1 MKLLDDTS
9 PEARKVLIECY
20 RRMSPARKWRLL
32 DDAYRTIRDLHAS
45 GCRLR
50 NPAATPQQIHCD
62 WIRHLMGKDWA
73 PCLLEER
80 TVNLQSPGQQ
90 AVIRHVVSV
99 FQKLGITYAVG
110 GGLASSIHG
119 ANRSTEG
126 ADIAAEPFPAREAEF
141 ATNLAADY
149 YVDVP
154 MIQQANRDRSSFNMI
169 HFGTGFKIDVFIRKD
184 RPFDLSVFSR
194 RIATIPDQSTGQSID
209 IVSPEDTILQKLEWF
224 RLGGEI
230 SDKQWSD
237 ILGVLRVQAGRL
249 DESYLDYWAKELG
262 VFDLL
267 EEIRTQV

>member
-20 RRMSPARKWRLL
+20 RRMSPARKWHLL
-32 DDAYRTIRDLHAS
+32 DDAYRTVRDLHAS

-50 NPAATPQQIHCD
+50 NPAATPQEIQRD
-62 WIRHLMGKDWA
+62 WIRHVMGKDWA
-73 PCLLEER
+73 PSLLEER
-80 TVNLQSPGQQ
+80 VVNLQSPEQQ

-119 ANRSTEG
+119 ANRSTED
-126 ADIAAEPFPAREAEF
+126 ADIAAEPFPGREAEF
-141 ATNLAADY
+141 AANFGADY

-154 MIQQANRDRSSFNMI
+154 MIQQANHDRSSFNMI
-169 HFGTGFKIDVFIRKD
+169 HFGTGFKIDVFIRKN
-184 RPFDLSVFSR
+184 RPFDLSMLSR
-194 RIATIPDQSTGQSID
+194 RIATIPDQLTGQRID
-209 IVSPEDTILQKLEWF
+209 IVSPEDSVLQKLEWF
-224 RLGGEI
+224 RLGGEV

-249 DESYLDYWAKELG
+249 DEAYLNHWAKELG
-262 VFDLL
+262 VLDLL
-267 EEIRTQV
+267 EEVREQV